1 MTNNKKFAYAIEFC
15 GGGLDEIQACK
26 NRKEFE
32 EVADNCDAWA
42 YGPNEIEAMIEAGSI
57 YTQEFPSDSYDDE
70 DFHNDNDALLVE
82 FNDDDS
88 IVSIKKRTASFSS
101 SVVFYIV
108 GPNGM
113 RYEVDCRDY

>member
-1 MTNNKKFAYAIEFC
+1 MSNNKFAYVIDFYGGAI
-15 GGGLDEIQACK
+15 DEVMACK
-26 NRKEFE
+26 NREEFE
-32 EVADNCDAWA
+32 EVADDAEAWA
-42 YGPNEIEAMIEAGSI
+42 YGPNEVEAMIEAGSI
-57 YTQEFPSDSYDDE
+57 YTQEFASDSYDDE

-82 FNDDDS
+82 FHDDDS
-88 IVSIKKRTASFSS
+88 IVGIKKRTASFSS